1 MKLLKPIAFL
11 FLIAITVLLNSCSN
25 EPIDPAIDISSS
37 SSVAG
42 TYYMTAFNSSIPTDL
57 NGDGSASTNQM
68 NETNC
73 FNGSFITL
81 NSNNTFIANSKG
93 LDINNNGATS
103 IIECFDEGNFTGT
116 WALSGNQLSITYI
129 EGGLE
134 YTDVATLSGNTIVS
148 TVQNGEVVGTTSGGQ
163 PIYLTS
169 NLQIVFTK

>member
-1 MKLLKPIAFL
+1 MKSIKSILSLLVLSIAFVT
-11 FLIAITVLLNSCSN
+11 ISCDN

-37 SSVAG
+37 SSITG

-81 NSNNTFIANSKG
+81 NSNNTFVADSKG
-93 LDINNNGATS
+93 IDINTNGTTS
-103 IIECFDEGNFTGT
+103 TIECFDEGNFTGT
-116 WALSGNQLSITYI
+116 WALSGNQLSITYLD
-129 EGGLE
+129 GGVE

-148 TVQNGEVVGTTSGGQ
+148 TVQNGEVVGTTSGGE

>member
-1 MKLLKPIAFL
+1 MKSIKSILSLLVLSIAFVT
-11 FLIAITVLLNSCSN
+11 ISCDN

-37 SSVAG
+37 SSITG

-81 NSNNTFIANSKG
+81 NSNNTFVADSKG
-93 LDINNNGATS
+93 IDINTNGTTS
-103 IIECFDEGNFTGT
+103 TIECFDEGNFTGT

-129 EGGLE
+129 DGGVE
-134 YTDVATLSGNTIVS
+134 YTDFATLAGNTIVS
-148 TVQNGEVVGTTSGGQ
+148 TVQNGEVVGTTSGGE

>member
-1 MKLLKPIAFL
+1 MKSIKSIVKFLVLSIAL
-11 FLIAITVLLNSCSN
+11 VTASCDN
-25 EPIDPAIDISSS
+25 EPIDPAIDISAS
-37 SSVAG
+37 SSVTG

-57 NGDGSASTNQM
+57 NEDGSASTNQM

-81 NSNNTFIANSKG
+81 NSNNTFVANSKG
-93 LDINNNGATS
+93 IDINTTGATS

-116 WALSGNQLSITYI
+116 WALSGNQLSITYLD
-129 EGGLE
+129 GGVE

-148 TVQNGEVVGTTSGGQ
+148 TVQNGEVVGNTSGGE

-169 NLQIVFTK
+169 NLQIIFTK